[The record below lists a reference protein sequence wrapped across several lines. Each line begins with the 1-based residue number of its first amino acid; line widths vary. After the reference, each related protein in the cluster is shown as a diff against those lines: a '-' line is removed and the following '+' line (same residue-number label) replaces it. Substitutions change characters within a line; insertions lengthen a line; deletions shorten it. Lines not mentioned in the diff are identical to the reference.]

1 MKIGFYTGSFDPFTN
16 GHLHVVK
23 KAADVFDKVIIGIGI
38 HPTKRRRYDKE
49 EIKTAIEKVLI
60 SENIDNVCVIEYD
73 NLSVDVA
80 KEYNATYLIRGIRN
94 GTDYEYEEIMAGINE
109 ELSGLDTIYFRAG
122 KLGNI
127 SSSMV
132 VELLRNGRDITKYLP
147 KEIIEVIKKKEK
159 IEL

>member
-23 KAADVFDKVIIGIGI
+23 KAAEVFDKVIIGIGI

-49 EIKTAIEKVLI
+49 DMKHAIEKVLKR
-60 SENIDNVCVIEYD
+60 ENLDNVCVIEYD
-73 NLSVDVA
+73 NLSVDCA
-80 KEYNATYLIRGIRN
+80 KEHNSTYLIRGIRN
-94 GTDYEYEEIMAGINE
+94 GTDYEYEEIMASMNE

-132 VELLRNGRDITKYLP
+132 VELLRNGKDVSNYLP
-147 KEIIEVIKKKEK
+147 NEIVEVIKRKEK
-159 IEL
+159 I

>member
-23 KAADVFDKVIIGIGI
+23 KAAEVFDKVIIGIGI

-49 EIKTAIEKVLI
+49 DMKHAIEKVLKK
-60 SENIDNVCVIEYD
+60 ENLDNVCVIEYD
-73 NLSVDVA
+73 NLSVDCA
-80 KEYNATYLIRGIRN
+80 KEHNSTYLIRGIRN
-94 GTDYEYEEIMAGINE
+94 GTDYEYEEIMASMNE

-132 VELLRNGRDITKYLP
+132 VELLRNGRDVSTYLP
-147 KEIIEVIKKKEK
+147 VEIVDVIKKKEK
-159 IEL
+159 I

>member
-1 MKIGFYTGSFDPFTN
+1 MKTGFYTGSFDPFTN

-23 KAADVFDKVIIGIGI
+23 KAAEVFDKVIIGIGI

-49 EIKTAIEKVLI
+49 EMKHAIEKVLKR
-60 SENIDNVCVIEYD
+60 ENLNNVFVIEYD
-73 NLSVDVA
+73 NLSVDCA
-80 KEYNATYLIRGIRN
+80 KEHNSTYLIRGIRN
-94 GTDYEYEEIMAGINE
+94 GTDYEYEEIMASMNE

-132 VELLRNGRDITKYLP
+132 VELLRNGKNVDTYLP
-147 KEIIEVIKKKEK
+147 NEIIEVIKKKEK
-159 IEL
+159 IG

>member
-23 KAADVFDKVIIGIGI
+23 KAAEVFDKVIIGIGI

-49 EIKTAIEKVLI
+49 EMKHAIEKVLKR
-60 SENIDNVCVIEYD
+60 ENLDNVCVIEYD
-73 NLSVDVA
+73 NLSVDCA
-80 KEYNATYLIRGIRN
+80 KEHNSTYLIRGIRN
-94 GTDYEYEEIMAGINE
+94 GTDYEYEEIMASMNE

-132 VELLRNGRDITKYLP
+132 VELLRNGRNVDTYLP
-147 KEIIEVIKKKEK
+147 NEIIEVIKKKEK
-159 IEL
+159 IG

>member
-1 MKIGFYTGSFDPFTN
+1 MKTGFYTGSFDPFTN

-23 KAADVFDKVIIGIGI
+23 KAAEVFDKVIIGIGI

-49 EIKTAIEKVLI
+49 EMKHAIEKVLKR
-60 SENIDNVCVIEYD
+60 ENLNNVFVIEYD
-73 NLSVDVA
+73 NLSVDCA
-80 KEYNATYLIRGIRN
+80 KEHNSTYLIRGIRN
-94 GTDYEYEEIMAGINE
+94 GTDYEYEEIMASMNE

-132 VELLRNGRDITKYLP
+132 VELLRNGRNVDTYLP
-147 KEIIEVIKKKEK
+147 NEIIEVIKKKEK
-159 IEL
+159 IG

>member
-1 MKIGFYTGSFDPFTN
+1 MKTGFYTGSFDPFTN

-23 KAADVFDKVIIGIGI
+23 KAAEVFDKVIIGIGI

-49 EIKTAIEKVLI
+49 EMKSAIKEVLKR
-60 SENIDNVCVIEYD
+60 ENLNNVDVIEYA

-80 KEYNATYLIRGIRN
+80 IAHNSTYLVRGVRN
-94 GTDYEYEEIMAGINE
+94 GTDYEYEEIMASMNE

-132 VELLRNGRDITKYLP
+132 VELLRNGRDVSTYLP
-147 KEIIEVIKKKEK
+147 VEIVDVIKKKEK
-159 IEL
+159 I

>member
-1 MKIGFYTGSFDPFTN
+1 MKTGFYTGSFDPFTN

-23 KAADVFDKVIIGIGI
+23 KAAEVFDKVIIGIGI

-49 EIKTAIEKVLI
+49 EMKHAIEKVLKR
-60 SENIDNVCVIEYD
+60 ENLNNVCVIEYD
-73 NLSVDVA
+73 NLSVDCA
-80 KEYNATYLIRGIRN
+80 KEHNSTYLIRGIRN
-94 GTDYEYEEIMAGINE
+94 GTDYEYEEIMASMNE

-132 VELLRNGRDITKYLP
+132 VELLRNGRNVDIYLP
-147 KEIIEVIKKKEK
+147 NEIVEVIKKKEK
-159 IEL
+159 IV

>member
-1 MKIGFYTGSFDPFTN
+1 MKTGFYTGSFDPFTN

-23 KAADVFDKVIIGIGI
+23 KAAEVFDKVIIGIGI

-49 EIKTAIEKVLI
+49 EMKHAIEKVLKR
-60 SENIDNVCVIEYD
+60 ENLDNVCVIEYD
-73 NLSVDVA
+73 NLSVDCA
-80 KEYNATYLIRGIRN
+80 KEHNSTYLIRGIRN
-94 GTDYEYEEIMAGINE
+94 GTDYEYEEIMASMNE

-132 VELLRNGRDITKYLP
+132 VELLRNGRNVDTYLP
-147 KEIIEVIKKKEK
+147 NEIVEVIKKKEK
-159 IEL
+159 IG

>member
-1 MKIGFYTGSFDPFTN
+1 MKTGFYTGSFDPFTN

-23 KAADVFDKVIIGIGI
+23 KAAEVFDKVIIGIGI

-49 EIKTAIEKVLI
+49 DMKHAIEKVLKR
-60 SENIDNVCVIEYD
+60 ENLDNVCVIEYD
-73 NLSVDVA
+73 NLSVDCA
-80 KEYNATYLIRGIRN
+80 KEHNSTYLIRGIRN
-94 GTDYEYEEIMAGINE
+94 GTDYEYEEIMASMNE

-132 VELLRNGRDITKYLP
+132 VELLRNGRNVDTYLP
-147 KEIIEVIKKKEK
+147 NEIIEVIKKKEK
-159 IEL
+159 IG

>member
-23 KAADVFDKVIIGIGI
+23 KAAEVFDKVIIGIGI

-49 EIKTAIEKVLI
+49 EMKHAIEKVLKR
-60 SENIDNVCVIEYD
+60 EKLDNVCVIEYD
-73 NLSVDVA
+73 NLSVDCA
-80 KEYNATYLIRGIRN
+80 KEHNSTYLIRGIRN
-94 GTDYEYEEIMAGINE
+94 GTDYEYEEIMASMNE

-132 VELLRNGRDITKYLP
+132 VELLRNGRNVDTYLP
-147 KEIIEVIKKKEK
+147 NEIVEVIKKKEK
-159 IEL
+159 IG

>member
-23 KAADVFDKVIIGIGI
+23 KAAEVFDKVIIGIGI

-49 EIKTAIEKVLI
+49 EMKHAIEKVLKR
-60 SENIDNVCVIEYD
+60 ENLDNVCVIEYD
-73 NLSVDVA
+73 NLSVDCA
-80 KEYNATYLIRGIRN
+80 KEHNSTYLIRGIRN
-94 GTDYEYEEIMAGINE
+94 GTDYEYEEIMASMNE

-132 VELLRNGRDITKYLP
+132 VELLRNGRNVDTYLP
-147 KEIIEVIKKKEK
+147 NEIVEVIKKKEK
-159 IEL
+159 IG

>member
-1 MKIGFYTGSFDPFTN
+1 MKTGFYTGSFDPFTN

-23 KAADVFDKVIIGIGI
+23 KAAEVFDKVIIGIGI

-49 EIKTAIEKVLI
+49 EMKHAIEKVLKR
-60 SENIDNVCVIEYD
+60 ENLNNVFVIEYD
-73 NLSVDVA
+73 NLSVDCA
-80 KEYNATYLIRGIRN
+80 KEHNSTYLIRGIRN
-94 GTDYEYEEIMAGINE
+94 GTDYEYEEIMASMNE

-132 VELLRNGRDITKYLP
+132 VELLRNGRNLHTYLP
-147 KEIIEVIKKKEK
+147 NEIKEVIKKTEK
-159 IEL
+159 IG

>member
-49 EIKTAIEKVLI
+49 EIKTAIEKVLV
-60 SENIDNVCVIEYD
+60 SENLDNVCVIEYD

-80 KEYNATYLIRGIRN
+80 RAYNATYLIRGIRN
-94 GTDYEYEEIMAGINE
+94 GTDYEYEEIMAGMNE

-132 VELLRNGRDITKYLP
+132 VELLRNGKDVTKYLP
-147 KEIIEVIKKKEK
+147 KEIVDVIKKKEK
-159 IEL
+159 I

>member
-49 EIKTAIEKVLI
+49 EIKTAIEKLLV
-60 SENIDNVCVIEYD
+60 SENLDNVCVIEYD

-80 KEYNATYLIRGIRN
+80 RAYNATYLIRGIRN
-94 GTDYEYEEIMAGINE
+94 GTDYEYEEIMAGMNE

-132 VELLRNGRDITKYLP
+132 VELLRNGKDVTKYLP
-147 KEIIEVIKKKEK
+147 KEIVDVIKKKEK
-159 IEL
+159 I

>member
-49 EIKTAIEKVLI
+49 EIKIAIEKVLV
-60 SENIDNVCVIEYD
+60 SENLDNVCVIEYD

-80 KEYNATYLIRGIRN
+80 KAYNATYLIRGIRN
-94 GTDYEYEEIMAGINE
+94 GTDYEYEEIMAGMNE

-132 VELLRNGRDITKYLP
+132 VELLRNGKDVTKYLP
-147 KEIIEVIKKKEK
+147 KEIVDVIKRKEK
-159 IEL
+159 I

>member
-23 KAADVFDKVIIGIGI
+23 KAAEVFDKVIIGIGI

-49 EIKTAIEKVLI
+49 DMKHAIEKVLKR
-60 SENIDNVCVIEYD
+60 ENLDNVCVIEYD
-73 NLSVDVA
+73 NLSVDCA
-80 KEYNATYLIRGIRN
+80 KEHNSTYLIRGIRN
-94 GTDYEYEEIMAGINE
+94 GTDYEYEEIMASMNE

-132 VELLRNGRDITKYLP
+132 VELLRNGKNVDAYLP
-147 KEIIEVIKKKEK
+147 NEIVDVIKKKEK
-159 IEL
+159 FG

>member
-1 MKIGFYTGSFDPFTN
+1 MKTGFYTGSFDPFTN

-23 KAADVFDKVIIGIGI
+23 KAAEVFDKVIIGIGI

-49 EIKTAIEKVLI
+49 EMKSAIKEVLKR
-60 SENIDNVCVIEYD
+60 ENLNNVDVIEYD

-80 KEYNATYLIRGIRN
+80 IAHNSTYLVRGVRN
-94 GTDYEYEEIMAGINE
+94 GTDYEYEEIMASMNE

-132 VELLRNGRDITKYLP
+132 VELLRNGRDVSTYLP
-147 KEIIEVIKKKEK
+147 SEIVNVIKRKEK
-159 IEL
+159 ID

>member
-1 MKIGFYTGSFDPFTN
+1 MKTGFYTGSFEPFTN

-23 KAADVFDKVIIGIGI
+23 KAAEVFDKVIIGIGI

-49 EIKTAIEKVLI
+49 EMKHAIEKVLKR
-60 SENIDNVCVIEYD
+60 ENLNNVFVIEYD
-73 NLSVDVA
+73 NLSVDCA
-80 KEYNATYLIRGIRN
+80 KEHNSTYLIRGIRN
-94 GTDYEYEEIMAGINE
+94 GTDYEYEEIMASMNE

-132 VELLRNGRDITKYLP
+132 VELLRNGRNVDTYLP
-147 KEIIEVIKKKEK
+147 NEIIEVIKKKEK
-159 IEL
+159 IG

>member
-1 MKIGFYTGSFDPFTN
+1 MKTGFYTGSFDPFTN
-16 GHLHVVK
+16 GHLQIVK
-23 KAADVFDKVIIGIGI
+23 KAAELFDKVIIGIGI

-49 EIKTAIEKVLI
+49 EMKSAIKEVLKR
-60 SENIDNVCVIEYD
+60 ENLNNVDVIEYD

-80 KEYNATYLIRGIRN
+80 IAHNSTYLVRGVRN
-94 GTDYEYEEIMAGINE
+94 GTDYEYEEIMASMNE

-132 VELLRNGRDITKYLP
+132 VELLRNGRDVSTYLP
-147 KEIIEVIKKKEK
+147 SEIVNVIKRKEK
-159 IEL
+159 ID

>member
-23 KAADVFDKVIIGIGI
+23 KAAEVFDKVNIGIGI

-49 EIKTAIEKVLI
+49 EMKHAIEKVLKR
-60 SENIDNVCVIEYD
+60 ENLDNVCVIEYD
-73 NLSVDVA
+73 NLSVDCA
-80 KEYNATYLIRGIRN
+80 KEHNSTYLIRGIRN
-94 GTDYEYEEIMAGINE
+94 GTDYEYEEIMASMNE

-132 VELLRNGRDITKYLP
+132 VELLRNGRNVDTYLP
-147 KEIIEVIKKKEK
+147 NEIVEVIKKKEK
-159 IEL
+159 IG

>member
-16 GHLHVVK
+16 GHLNVVK
-23 KAADVFDKVIIGIGI
+23 KAAEVFDKVIIGIGI

-49 EIKTAIEKVLI
+49 DMKHAIEKVLKR
-60 SENIDNVCVIEYD
+60 ENLDNVCVIEYD
-73 NLSVDVA
+73 NLSVDCA
-80 KEYNATYLIRGIRN
+80 KEHNSTYLIRGIRN
-94 GTDYEYEEIMAGINE
+94 GTDYEYEEIMASMNE

-132 VELLRNGRDITKYLP
+132 VELLRNGKNVDAYLP
-147 KEIIEVIKKKEK
+147 NEIVDVIKKKEK
-159 IEL
+159 IG

>member
-1 MKIGFYTGSFDPFTN
+1 MKTGFYTGSFDPFTN

-23 KAADVFDKVIIGIGI
+23 KAAEVFDKVIIGIGI

-49 EIKTAIEKVLI
+49 EMKHAIEKVLKR
-60 SENIDNVCVIEYD
+60 ENLDNVCVIEYD
-73 NLSVDVA
+73 NLSVDCA
-80 KEYNATYLIRGIRN
+80 KEHNSTYLIRGIRN
-94 GTDYEYEEIMAGINE
+94 GTDYEYEEIMASMNE

-132 VELLRNGRDITKYLP
+132 VELLRNGRNVDTYLP
-147 KEIIEVIKKKEK
+147 NEIVDVIKKKEK
-159 IEL
+159 IG

>member
-23 KAADVFDKVIIGIGI
+23 KAAEVFDKVIVGIGI

-49 EIKTAIEKVLI
+49 EMKSAIEKVLVTKKL
-60 SENIDNVCVIEYD
+60 SNVCVIEYD

-80 KEYNATYLIRGIRN
+80 KEHNSTYLIRGIRN
-94 GTDYEYEEIMAGINE
+94 GTDYEYEEIMASMNE

-132 VELLRNGRDITKYLP
+132 VELLRNGKDVSTYLP
-147 KEIIEVIKKKEK
+147 KEIVEVIKRKEK
-159 IEL
+159 ID

>member
-1 MKIGFYTGSFDPFTN
+1 MKTGFYTGSFDPFTN

-23 KAADVFDKVIIGIGI
+23 KAAEVFDKVIIGIGI

-49 EIKTAIEKVLI
+49 EMKHAIEKVLKR
-60 SENIDNVCVIEYD
+60 ENLNNVFVIEYD
-73 NLSVDVA
+73 NLSVDCA
-80 KEYNATYLIRGIRN
+80 KEHNSTYLIRGIRN
-94 GTDYEYEEIMAGINE
+94 GTDYEYEEIMASMNE

-132 VELLRNGRDITKYLP
+132 VELLRNGKNVDTYLP
-147 KEIIEVIKKKEK
+147 NEIVDVIKKKEK
-159 IEL
+159 IG

>member
-49 EIKTAIEKVLI
+49 EIKIAIEKVLV
-60 SENIDNVCVIEYD
+60 SENLDNVCVIEYD

-80 KEYNATYLIRGIRN
+80 IAHNSTYLVRGVRN
-94 GTDYEYEEIMAGINE
+94 GTDYEYEEIMASMNE

-122 KLGNI
+122 KQ
-127 SSSMV
+127 
-132 VELLRNGRDITKYLP
+132 KQY
-147 KEIIEVIKKKEK
+147 K
-159 IEL
+159 

>member
-1 MKIGFYTGSFDPFTN
+1 MKTGFYTGSFDPFTN

-23 KAADVFDKVIIGIGI
+23 KAAEVFDKVIIGIGI

-49 EIKTAIEKVLI
+49 DMKHAIEKVLKR
-60 SENIDNVCVIEYD
+60 ENLDNVCVIEYD
-73 NLSVDVA
+73 NLSVDCA
-80 KEYNATYLIRGIRN
+80 KEHNSTYLIRGIRN
-94 GTDYEYEEIMAGINE
+94 GTDYEYEEIMASMNE

-132 VELLRNGRDITKYLP
+132 VELLRNGKNVDAYLP
-147 KEIIEVIKKKEK
+147 NEIVDVIKKKEK
-159 IEL
+159 IG

>member
-23 KAADVFDKVIIGIGI
+23 KAAEVFDKVIIGIGI
-38 HPTKRRRYDKE
+38 HPTKRRRFDKE
-49 EIKTAIEKVLI
+49 EMKSAIEKVLKN
-60 SENIDNVCVIEYD
+60 ENLNNVEVIEYD
-73 NLSVDVA
+73 NLSVDCA
-80 KEYNATYLIRGIRN
+80 KANNSTYLIRGIRN
-94 GTDYEYEEIMAGINE
+94 GTDYEYEEIMASMNE

-132 VELLRNGRDITKYLP
+132 VELLRNGKNVDAYLP
-147 KEIIEVIKKKEK
+147 NEIVDVIKKKEK
-159 IEL
+159 IG

>member
-16 GHLHVVK
+16 GHLQIVR
-23 KAADVFDKVIIGIGI
+23 KAAELFDKVIIGIGI

-49 EIKTAIEKVLI
+49 EMKAAIKEVLQR
-60 SENIDNVCVIEYD
+60 EELNNVDVIEYD

-80 KEYNATYLIRGIRN
+80 KIYNSTYLIRGVRN
-94 GTDYEYEEIMAGINE
+94 GTDYEYEEIMASMNE

-132 VELLRNGRDITKYLP
+132 VELLRNGRDVSTYLP
-147 KEIIEVIKKKEK
+147 NEIVNVIKKKEK
-159 IEL
+159 ID

>member
-16 GHLHVVK
+16 GHLQIVR
-23 KAADVFDKVIIGIGI
+23 KAAELFDKVIIGIGI

-49 EIKTAIEKVLI
+49 EMKSAIKEVLQR
-60 SENIDNVCVIEYD
+60 ENINNVDVIEYD

-80 KEYNATYLIRGIRN
+80 KAHNSTYLIRGVRN
-94 GTDYEYEEIMAGINE
+94 GTDYEYEEIMASMNE

-132 VELLRNGRDITKYLP
+132 VELLRNGRDVSTYLP
-147 KEIIEVIKKKEK
+147 IEIVNVTKRKEK
-159 IEL
+159 ID

>member
-1 MKIGFYTGSFDPFTN
+1 MKTGFYTGSFDPFTN

-23 KAADVFDKVIIGIGI
+23 KAAEVFDKVIIGIGI

-49 EIKTAIEKVLI
+49 EMKSAIKEVLKR
-60 SENIDNVCVIEYD
+60 ENLNNVDVIEYD

-80 KEYNATYLIRGIRN
+80 IAHNSTYLVRGVRN
-94 GTDYEYEEIMAGINE
+94 GTDYEYEEIMASMNE
-109 ELSGLDTIYFRAG
+109 ELSGLDTIYCRAG

-132 VELLRNGRDITKYLP
+132 VELLRNGRDVSTYLP
-147 KEIIEVIKKKEK
+147 VEIVDVIKKKEK
-159 IEL
+159 I

>member
-23 KAADVFDKVIIGIGI
+23 KAAEVFDKVIIGIGI

-49 EIKTAIEKVLI
+49 DMKHAIEKVLKR
-60 SENIDNVCVIEYD
+60 ENLDNVCVIEYD
-73 NLSVDVA
+73 NLSVDCA
-80 KEYNATYLIRGIRN
+80 KEHNSTYLIRGIRN
-94 GTDYEYEEIMAGINE
+94 GTDYEYEEIMASMNE

-132 VELLRNGRDITKYLP
+132 VELLRNGKNVDTYLP
-147 KEIIEVIKKKEK
+147 NEIVDVIKKKEK
-159 IEL
+159 IG

>member
-23 KAADVFDKVIIGIGI
+23 KAAEVFDKVIIGIGI

-49 EIKTAIEKVLI
+49 EMKHAIEKVLKRKCL
-60 SENIDNVCVIEYD
+60 DNVCVIEYD
-73 NLSVDVA
+73 NLSVDCA
-80 KEYNATYLIRGIRN
+80 KEHNSTYLIRGIRN
-94 GTDYEYEEIMAGINE
+94 GTDYEYEEIMASMNE

-132 VELLRNGRDITKYLP
+132 VELLRNGRNVDTYLP
-147 KEIIEVIKKKEK
+147 NEIVEVIKKKEK
-159 IEL
+159 IG

>member
-23 KAADVFDKVIIGIGI
+23 KAAEVFDKVIIGIGI

-49 EIKTAIEKVLI
+49 DMKHAIEKVLKR
-60 SENIDNVCVIEYD
+60 ENLDNVCVIEYD
-73 NLSVDVA
+73 NLSVDCA
-80 KEYNATYLIRGIRN
+80 KEHNSTYLIRGIRN
-94 GTDYEYEEIMAGINE
+94 GTDYEYEEIMASMNE

-132 VELLRNGRDITKYLP
+132 VELLRNGKNVDAYLP
-147 KEIIEVIKKKEK
+147 NEIVDVIKKKEK
-159 IEL
+159 IG

>member
-23 KAADVFDKVIIGIGI
+23 KAAEVFDKVIIGIGI

-49 EIKTAIEKVLI
+49 DMKHAIEKVLKR
-60 SENIDNVCVIEYD
+60 ENLDNVCVIEYD
-73 NLSVDVA
+73 NLSVDCA
-80 KEYNATYLIRGIRN
+80 KEHNSTYLIRGIRN
-94 GTDYEYEEIMAGINE
+94 GTDYEYEEIMASMNE

-127 SSSMV
+127 SSSMG
-132 VELLRNGRDITKYLP
+132 VELLRNGKNVDAYLP
-147 KEIIEVIKKKEK
+147 NEIVDVIKKKEK
-159 IEL
+159 IG